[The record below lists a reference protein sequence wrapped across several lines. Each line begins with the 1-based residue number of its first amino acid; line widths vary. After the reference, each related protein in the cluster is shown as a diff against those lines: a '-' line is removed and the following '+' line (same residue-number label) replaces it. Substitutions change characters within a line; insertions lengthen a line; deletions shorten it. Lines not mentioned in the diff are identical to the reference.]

1 MLAHSRCDGD
11 TFCNDQSDGVD
22 GYADRTRRCRLVAR
36 CRQARPAAVTVVDAR
51 TIAHCARRITAGYID
66 LLLRNDLNVVD
77 VSNPRRQSFNPPD
90 SRINSPPS
98 LAASTALTRSYDH
111 LYNHKVGRN

>member
-22 GYADRTRRCRLVAR
+22 GYADGTRRCCVVAR
-36 CRQARPAAVTVVDAR
+36 CRQARPTAVAIVCAHA
-51 TIAHCARRITAGYID
+51 IAHCARRITAGYID
-66 LLLRNDLNVVD
+66 LPLRSDLNVVD
-77 VSNPRRQSFNPPD
+77 VFNPRRQSFNAPTLAPD

-98 LAASTALTRSYDH
+98 LAASTAL
-111 LYNHKVGRN
+111 LAINHTSTS